1 MIEKMVGTNRVELWD
16 STDEL
21 PMPRYHK
28 FNKYLLFESGIGST
42 REDVD
47 QHLMAL
53 SQMVAREDRFH
64 AHQEILN
71 LRQNLYF
78 MIDDFHPKSM
88 CFAVMIKSI
97 NGKPCDDISEFGLQK
112 TLAKLNQHGLAF
124 GLVKAT
130 VEYLKKKL
138 RMKLKSGSPKL
149 ARA

>member
-1 MIEKMVGTNRVELWD
+1 MIERTIGGKRVELYD

-21 PMPRYHK
+21 PMHLYHK

-53 SQMVAREDRFH
+53 SQMVQRGDKLN

-71 LRQNLYF
+71 MRQNLYF
-78 MIDDFHPKSM
+78 MVDDFHPKALS
-88 CFAVMIKSI
+88 FAVMIKSI
-97 NGKPCDDISEFGLQK
+97 NGKPCTDYSEFGLQK
-112 TLAKLNQHGLAF
+112 TLAKLSQNGLAF
-124 GLVKAT
+124 GLIKAT

-138 RMKLKSGSPKL
+138 KKKLRSGSP
-149 ARA
+149 R